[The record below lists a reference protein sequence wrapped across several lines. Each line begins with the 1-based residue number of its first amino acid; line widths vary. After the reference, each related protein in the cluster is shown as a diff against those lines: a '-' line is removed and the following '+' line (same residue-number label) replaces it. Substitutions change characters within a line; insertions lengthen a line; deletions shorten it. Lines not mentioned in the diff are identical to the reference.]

1 MIPAVW
7 DNVSE
12 TDQSPEAGR
21 RSASPWL
28 AALLSFLWPGLGQ
41 LSMRKRRIAALF
53 AVPPALVLLLL
64 AYELRR
70 GPVVF
75 AAELFANRNVGLA
88 AVAIVVLLGVWRLAA
103 VLHVYLDGERPMT
116 HQLLDRFVVVALAA
130 VIVVSHAGAGL
141 VLAVYS
147 NAGTAVFNPNSSLI
161 DLTTPDPSP
170 GLGHTY
176 GPADTA
182 GPADTSGATP
192 TPTTAPS
199 IDSRVTIL
207 FTGVDSAAGRSE
219 HLYDSIMVVS
229 YDPATNSV
237 QMVSVPRDSASFPLY
252 FGNHQT
258 VPVTTRINSLPTY
271 VQNGWIRSPDS
282 PYMTLVKEVSYL
294 VGIPIDYYAVM
305 DFDGFQKMIDMV
317 GGIDVVNQ
325 TAISDPTYD
334 WLDGHPEGFFLAAG
348 PQHLDGEQALA
359 FVRSRHGSSDWARSS
374 RQQQVLVALL
384 HKMAQPDQI
393 LNLPGLISTVGSSV
407 TTNFPSDQVAD
418 YVAIGQDV
426 PSENIRQVVLGPPY
440 TITGVNNVNSAATT
454 CLLNARVAAL
464 SIQLF
469 GKDSTWYGKPAPANT
484 CPVKAPTATPT
495 PSASPTPS
503 ATPTAPGSSASPT
516 RSARPSA
523 SPAVKASSVPEPA
536 AS

>member
-1 MIPAVW
+1 M
-7 DNVSE
+7 SE
-12 TDQSPEAGR
+12 TDQSPEVGR
-21 RSASPWL
+21 APASSSL

-41 LSMRKRRIAALF
+41 LSMRKRRVAALF

-75 AAELFANRNVGLA
+75 AAELFANRDVGLA
-88 AVAIVVLLGVWRLAA
+88 AVAIVILLGAWRLAA
-103 VLHVYLDGERPMT
+103 VLNVYLEGGRSRT
-116 HQLLDRFVVVALAA
+116 HQSLDKFVVVALAVA
-130 VIVVSHAGAGL
+130 IVVSHAGAGL

-147 NAGTAVFNPNSSLI
+147 NAGTAVFNPNPSLI
-161 DLTTPDPSP
+161 DLTTPAPSQTS
-170 GLGHTY
+170 GHSD
-176 GPADTA
+176 GSADTA
-182 GPADTSGATP
+182 GPTDTPGATP
-192 TPTTAPS
+192 TPTAAPS

-207 FTGVDSAAGRSE
+207 FTGVDSAPGRSE

-252 FGNHQT
+252 FGNHQA

-271 VQNGWIRSPDS
+271 VQNGWIISPDS

-294 VGIPIDYYAVM
+294 VGIPINYYAVM

-393 LNLPGLISTVGSSV
+393 LNLPSLISTIGTSV

-426 PSENIRQVVLGPPY
+426 PSSNIRQIVLGPPY
-440 TITGVNNVNSAATT
+440 TITGVNSLSSAATT
-454 CLLNARVAAL
+454 CLVNARVAAL
-464 SIQLF
+464 SVQLF
-469 GKDSTWYGKPAPANT
+469 GRDSTWYGKPAPANT
-484 CPVKAPTATPT
+484 CPVKAPA
-495 PSASPTPS
+495 ASPTPS
-503 ATPTAPGSSASPT
+503 ASHTPSPTPTGASASPAP
-516 RSARPSA
+516 SSRPSA
-523 SPAVKASSVPEPA
+523 SPAGVPSATPVPA